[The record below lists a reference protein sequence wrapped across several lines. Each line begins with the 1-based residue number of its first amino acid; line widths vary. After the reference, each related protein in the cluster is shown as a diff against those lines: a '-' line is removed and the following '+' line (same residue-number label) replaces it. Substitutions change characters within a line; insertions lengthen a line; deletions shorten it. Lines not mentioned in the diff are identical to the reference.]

1 MTGDVV
7 LVEVDRRGV
16 ATVSLNRPDVNN
28 AYDDAVIAGLTA
40 AFARLGGDPAVRL
53 VVLRGNGRHFQ
64 AGADL
69 SFLRRLTAAP
79 EAENLAFSRATIAAI
94 HGLQNFPRPTLALV
108 HGGCFG
114 GGVGMVA
121 ACDIAVASEDAVFS
135 LTETRWGITPA
146 PVMPAL
152 VAALG
157 PRPLGRYVMTA
168 ERFGAAEALRIGLV
182 HATCAPGDLDK
193 AAEPIIEG
201 ILMAAPE
208 ATAVTKRILRES
220 YGKDPSPETRE
231 ALAAEGAARRH
242 SPEAVEGLASFAEKR
257 LPRWYPGP
265 KG

>member
-94 HGLQNFPRPTLALV
+94 HGLRNFPRPTLALV